1 MTDRQYGGADKGIRD
16 SQGRLID
23 YLRVSV
29 TDRCNLRCIY
39 CMPEGGVERK
49 AHEDVLSFE
58 ELLRCC
64 RVMAAMGIH
73 KIKVTGGEP
82 LVRRGTT
89 GFIAALKSL
98 PGIRQVTL
106 TTNGLLLE
114 GELEGLRAAG
124 LDGVNISLD
133 SLDAETFHR
142 ITRRSGLEGILRAV
156 RRAAAAGLRVKV
168 NCVPLRG
175 INDHELADI
184 AGLARDQAAAVRFI
198 ELMPLGR
205 ACSYEPLRGEETAAV
220 LERRYGKLI
229 PFAGKLG
236 NGPARYYTLEGFAG
250 TIGFINPLSRCFCE
264 SCNRFRLTSQGILKP
279 CLSSSIGAD
288 LRSLL
293 RSGAED
299 GALRQTVLDIAA
311 RKPAQHTFLAPP
323 GTEEAEDRPREMFR
337 IGG

>member
-1 MTDRQYGGADKGIRD
+1 VV
-16 SQGRLID
+16 D

-39 CMPEGGVERK
+39 CMPEEGVGWK
-49 AHEDVLSFE
+49 PHEEVLSFE
-58 ELLRCC
+58 ELFRCC
-64 RVMAAMGIH
+64 RVMAAMGIQ
-73 KIKVTGGEP
+73 KVKVTGGEP
-82 LVRRGTT
+82 LVRRGTVE
-89 GFIAALKSL
+89 FIAALKAL
-98 PGIRQVTL
+98 PGIREVTL

-114 GELEGLRAAG
+114 GELEGLTAAA
-124 LDGVNISLD
+124 LDGVNVSLD
-133 SLDAETFHR
+133 SLDEEAFRR
-142 ITRRSGLEGILRAV
+142 ITRRSGLGGILRAV
-156 RRAAAAGLRVKV
+156 WRAAAAGLRVKV

-175 INDHELADI
+175 INDHELAAI

-198 ELMPLGR
+198 ELMPLG
-205 ACSYEPLRGEETAAV
+205 AASSYEGLTGEETAAL

-229 PFAGKLG
+229 PFAGRLG

-264 SCNRFRLTSQGILKP
+264 SCNRFRLSSQGILTP
-279 CLSSSIGAD
+279 CLSSSLAAD

-299 GALRQTVLDIAA
+299 GALRQAVLDIAA
-311 RKPAQHTFLAPP
+311 RKPERHTFLAPA
-323 GTEEAEDRPREMFR
+323 GTAEAEARPREMFR

>member
-1 MTDRQYGGADKGIRD
+1 MKERQYREDAGGIRD

-39 CMPEGGVERK
+39 CMPEEGVEWR
-49 AHEDVLSFE
+49 AHEDMLSFE

-64 RVMAAMGIH
+64 RVMAAMGIQ

-82 LVRRGTT
+82 LVRRGTA
-89 GFIAALKSL
+89 GFIAALKAL

-133 SLDAETFHR
+133 SLEGETFRR
-142 ITRRSGLEGILRAV
+142 ITRRDGHEGILRV
-156 RRAAAAGLRVKV
+156 IRRAAAAGLLVKV

-175 INDHELADI
+175 INDHELAAI
-184 AGLARDQAAAVRFI
+184 AGLAREEVAAVRFI
-198 ELMPLGR
+198 ELMPLGK
-205 ACSYEPLRGEETAAV
+205 AFSYEPLTGEEIAAI
-220 LERRYGKLI
+220 LERRYGKLN

-236 NGPARYYTLEGFAG
+236 NGPARYYSAEGFSG
-250 TIGFINPLSRCFCE
+250 VIGFISPLSRCFCE
-264 SCNRFRLTSQGILKP
+264 SCNRFRLTSQGVLKP
-279 CLSSSIGAD
+279 CLSSGIGVD
-288 LRSLL
+288 LRAPL
-293 RSGAED
+293 RSGADD
-299 GALRQTVLDIAA
+299 GVLREAVADAAA
-311 RKPAQHTFLAPP
+311 RKPAQHTFLAPA
-323 GTEEAEDRPREMFR
+323 GTEDAESRPREMFR